1 MPSLGD
7 LRYHRVERSTPCGCL
22 PVSQEDLL
30 GQFGDARDH
39 LGHPPNF
46 GLPFPFTPKRYTLSC
61 VTLYSLSHATTLC
74 AGSNRVE
81 VIPLGRYTV
90 GVV

>member
-7 LRYHRVERSTPCGCL
+7 IRYHRVERSTPFGCL

-30 GQFGDARDH
+30 GQLGDARDH
-39 LGHPPNF
+39 LGHPPNL
-46 GLPFPFTPKRYTLSC
+46 GLPFSFTLKRYTLPFATS
-61 VTLYSLSHATTLC
+61 YSLSRATTLC
-74 AGSNRVE
+74 SGSNRVE